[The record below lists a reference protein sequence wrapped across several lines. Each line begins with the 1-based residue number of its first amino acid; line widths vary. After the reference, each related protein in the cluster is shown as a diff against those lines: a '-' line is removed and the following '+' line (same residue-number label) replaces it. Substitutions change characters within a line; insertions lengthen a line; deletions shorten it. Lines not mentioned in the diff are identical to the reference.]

1 MVAESP
7 DQLRSTV
14 SRRIILNAFDMTCVT
29 HQAPGLWRHPENQA
43 DRYHDLD
50 YWVDLAKTLER
61 GGFDAI
67 FLADVLGTYDVYRDS
82 AATALGDAAQV
93 PLGDPVV
100 QISAM
105 AHATEHL
112 GFGVTVA
119 TTYEQPY
126 ALARRF
132 STLDHFTRGR
142 VGWNVVTSYLD
153 SAARNL
159 GLDAQIAHDDRYEIA
174 EEFLDVAYKLW
185 EGSWED
191 TAVLRD
197 RESGVF
203 TDAARVHPIGHVG
216 RHYRVPGIHLAEPSP
231 QRTPV
236 MFQAG
241 ASPRGRQFAAKHGEA
256 IFINGLRPEVTRPVT
271 DDIRDRAE
279 ALGRPRDSVKILTL
293 ITIVVAA
300 TDEQAQARLED
311 YRRYVSVEGALALY
325 AGWTGL
331 DLSQYDP
338 DVPLEY
344 IDTDAGRSALS
355 LFTKAD
361 PERRWTPRDIAH
373 YVGIGGIGPV
383 IVGSPQTVADELERW
398 VEVGGV
404 DGFNIAYV
412 VTPGSFEDIVE
423 HLIPELRRRGRT
435 WDGYPAGTLRGR
447 LAGDGSAV
455 VPEWH
460 PAHAHRGAFVGGA
473 SALDGTR
480 GGPLVDRETDDQ
492 TVLTQKED
500 AR

>member
-1 MVAESP
+1 M
-7 DQLRSTV
+7 

-61 GGFDAI
+61 GRFDAI
-67 FLADVLGTYDVYRDS
+67 FIADVLGTYDVYRDS
-82 AATALGDAAQV
+82 AATALGDATQV

-105 AHATEHL
+105 AHVTEHL

-159 GLDAQIAHDDRYEIA
+159 GLDTQIAHDDRYEIA
-174 EEFLDVAYKLW
+174 EEFLEVAYKLW

-191 TAVLRD
+191 AAVLRD
-197 RESGVF
+197 RSSGIF
-203 TDAARVHPIGHVG
+203 TDAARVHPIGHEG

-256 IFINGLRPEVTRPVT
+256 IFINGLRPEATRPVT

-300 TDEQAQARLED
+300 TDEEAQARLEE
-311 YRRYVSVEGALALY
+311 YRRYVSVEGALARWRSMRDGRVSTCRNTTPTSPWNTSKRMPG
-325 AGWTGL
+325 AQRCRFSPKQT
-331 DLSQYDP
+331 
-338 DVPLEY
+338 
-344 IDTDAGRSALS
+344 RSA
-355 LFTKAD
+355 D
-361 PERRWTPRDIAH
+361 GRRATSPTMS
-373 YVGIGGIGPV
+373 
-383 IVGSPQTVADELERW
+383 GS
-398 VEVGGV
+398 
-404 DGFNIAYV
+404 
-412 VTPGSFEDIVE
+412 
-423 HLIPELRRRGRT
+423 
-435 WDGYPAGTLRGR
+435 
-447 LAGDGSAV
+447 
-455 VPEWH
+455 
-460 PAHAHRGAFVGGA
+460 GA
-473 SALDGTR
+473 SGLSSSGARRPWRTSSS
-480 GGPLVDRETDDQ
+480 GGWRSEASTASTSPTS
-492 TVLTQKED
+492 
-500 AR
+500 